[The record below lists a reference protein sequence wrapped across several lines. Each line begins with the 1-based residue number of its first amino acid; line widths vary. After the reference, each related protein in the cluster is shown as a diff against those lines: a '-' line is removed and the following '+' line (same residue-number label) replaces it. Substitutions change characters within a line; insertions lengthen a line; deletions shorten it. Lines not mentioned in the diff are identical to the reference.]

1 MAGKIACK
9 KLGIGGCT
17 FGHGILSV
25 VIFSLLSLC
34 MLLLIGCNE
43 ETSVTVDRGPSLPPD
58 AVKAEAL
65 RELDRKFENPQAHFN
80 MGQVYQTEGLTQKA
94 EYHYNVALSFDP
106 SYVQVQAAMVKLF
119 LNSDNPAKGKTYA
132 DVYIN
137 QSGSEVQLLRLAKA
151 FQNEQLDEYAL
162 ACYQE
167 ALRIAPD
174 SAAVN
179 KELGFYY
186 LTRNDKIRAK
196 EYLVRSF
203 QFDPS
208 QPDVANELGRLG
220 VEVRIPR
227 GPEKEVVA
235 ATEHSDQDDERE
247 WRIVP
252 KHGLIQVEPIVQK
265 GEKDK

>member
-1 MAGKIACK
+1 
-9 KLGIGGCT
+9 
-17 FGHGILSV
+17 
-25 VIFSLLSLC
+25 
-34 MLLLIGCNE
+34 
-43 ETSVTVDRGPSLPPD
+43 
-58 AVKAEAL
+58 
-65 RELDRKFENPQAHFN
+65 
-80 MGQVYQTEGLTQKA
+80 
-94 EYHYNVALSFDP
+94 
-106 SYVQVQAAMVKLF
+106 MVKLF
-119 LNSDNPAKGKTYA
+119 LNSDNPAKGKNYA

-137 QSGSEVQLLRLAKA
+137 RSGSEVQLLRLAKA

-174 SAAVN
+174 SAVVS

-186 LTRNDKIRAK
+186 LTRNDKVRAK

-208 QPDVANELGRLG
+208 QPDVANEMGRLG

-227 GPEKEVVA
+227 EPANEVVA
-235 ATEHSDQDDERE
+235 ASEQSDQDDEKE

-252 KHGLIQVEPIVQK
+252 KHGLIQVEPVMQK
-265 GEKDK
+265 DEKEGGEGQ